1 MPVSISG
8 IWLPSGGSSKFHVE
22 TVYVESTIRET
33 WRDFINATSVHMYFL
48 DETLSINGGENNTSS
63 LRASWVD
70 ISVDGY
76 IACCVLNDSSIV
88 LPHPSSFD
96 IDGIMYEI
104 EYTHYPI
111 FGIGMRNL
119 TSSSFSYY
127 CESSKYEGTKIDIY
141 YV

>member
-1 MPVSISG
+1 MPVSISS

-22 TVYVESTIRET
+22 TVYVESTKGET
-33 WRDFINATSVHMYFL
+33 WRKYMNTNAVHLYLL
-48 DETLSINGGENNTSS
+48 DETLSIDGGEYNTTT
-63 LRASWVD
+63 LTASWVD

-76 IACCVLNDSSIV
+76 IVCCVLNDSSIV

-96 IDGIMYEI
+96 IDGIMYQIDYNRYLE
-104 EYTHYPI
+104 

-141 YV
+141 YL